1 MFVDCMI
8 CRFLARFLVRLLVQF
23 MSTAMLTLMLLTANK
38 IKGQKHTQLLA
49 KYNG

>member
-1 MFVDCMI
+1 MFIDCMI

-23 MSTAMLTLMLLTANK
+23 MLTLMLLTANE